1 MNQSSLTTD
10 VDFDRQL
17 RICIEVYMSKIRSID
32 KLLDIMDKTM
42 QVIQEELLGTN
53 EN

>member
-1 MNQSSLTTD
+1 MTD
-10 VDFDRQL
+10 IDLDKQL

-32 KLLDIMDKTM
+32 KLLDILDKTM
-42 QVIQEELLGTN
+42 QVVQEELLGTN